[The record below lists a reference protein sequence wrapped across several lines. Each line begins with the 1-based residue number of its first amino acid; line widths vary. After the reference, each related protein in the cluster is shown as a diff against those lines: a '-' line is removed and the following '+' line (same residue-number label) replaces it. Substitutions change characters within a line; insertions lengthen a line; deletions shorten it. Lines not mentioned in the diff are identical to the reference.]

1 MSIERPSEPSEPPE
15 PSEPRLDPRPD
26 PRSGARPPERI
37 VLPGLTLRRA
47 AEDDVPALLKA
58 LNDSFDHL
66 HPWMP
71 WAAEPQTLEAERA
84 WIVQSRRNWE
94 DGTDYAYLLE
104 CPDGAIAGTVGLH
117 GRLGPGA
124 LEIGYWVHV
133 AYIRRGFA
141 TRAAEAVTEV
151 AFGLPGIERVEI
163 HCDIA
168 NKRSAA
174 VPSRLGYELI
184 AVEDDVRE
192 APAEEGPRMRWGMT
206 REAWARRDA

>member
-1 MSIERPSEPSEPPE
+1 MSTERPPE
-15 PSEPRLDPRPD
+15 PSADPSGPSD
-26 PRSGARPPERI
+26 PVDGPSDQAVRPPERI

-47 AEDDVPALLKA
+47 TEDDAPALVKA

-71 WAAEPQTLEAERA
+71 WAAQPQTLEGERA
-84 WIVQSRRNWE
+84 WAAESCRNWE
-94 DGTDYAYLLE
+94 NGTDYAYLME
-104 CPDGAIAGTVGLH
+104 GPDGGIAGTVGLH

-133 AYIRRGFA
+133 GYTRRGFA

-151 AFGLPGIERVEI
+151 AFGLPGVERVEI

-174 VPSRLGYELI
+174 VPPKLGYTLLCI
-184 AVEDDVRE
+184 EDHVRD
-192 APAEEGPRMRWGMT
+192 APAEEGPRMRWGIT
-206 REAWARRDA
+206 REVWARRDA